1 MSDVQLSPLFSRQ
14 KIAAEIQR
22 IAHEINQDYG
32 VQELLVVG
40 VLKGSFLFIA
50 DLVRNLS
57 MPVTI
62 DFVRLA
68 SYGSD
73 TESSGIIEFRKDL
86 EMPIRNRHVLIV
98 EDIIDSG
105 LTLDTLYYQL
115 QSRKPASLKICT
127 LLEKTAARQGQ
138 VVPDYVGL
146 RMESGFIVGYGLDL
160 DEKFRNLPDIYLVKK
175 A

>member
-1 MSDVQLSPLFSRQ
+1 MPNRQLSLLYSRQ

-22 IAHEINQDYG
+22 LAGEINRDYANR
-32 VQELLVVG
+32 ELLVVG

-50 DLVRNLS
+50 DLVRQLN

-73 TESSGIIEFRKDL
+73 TLSSGIVEFRKDL
-86 EMPIRNRHVLIV
+86 EISIQNKDILIV
-98 EDIIDSG
+98 EDIVDSG
-105 LTLDTLYYQL
+105 LTLDTLYQHL
-115 QSRKPASLKICT
+115 ILRKPSSIKICT
-127 LLEKTAARQGQ
+127 LINKTALRQGD
-138 VVPDYVGL
+138 VKPDYTGL
-146 RMESGFIVGYGLDL
+146 TMESGFIVGYGLDF
-160 DEKFRNLPDIYLVKK
+160 DEKYRNLPDIYIMKE